1 MSRTTTVSSGYL
13 TGQLQLTQVTAPI
26 DGTVQQLSV
35 HTVGGVVTPAQVL
48 MLIVPQ
54 QQTIEVE
61 AMLENKDI
69 GFVHPGLAV
78 EIKLEAFPFTR
89 YGTIPGT
96 IAHLSHDAVT
106 DDKRG
111 LSYLAKVQLQQN
123 TISVD
128 GRNEAIVPGMSA
140 IAEIKTGQ
148 RSVIE
153 YLLSPVLQ
161 YKRESLRER

>member
-1 MSRTTTVSSGYL
+1 
-13 TGQLQLTQVTAPI
+13 
-26 DGTVQQLSV
+26 
-35 HTVGGVVTPAQVL
+35 
-48 MLIVPQ
+48 ML
-54 QQTIEVE
+54 
-61 AMLENKDI
+61 
-69 GFVHPGLAV
+69 FRS
-78 EIKLEAFPFTR
+78 IKLEAFPFTR

-111 LSYLAKVQLQQN
+111 LLYLAKVQLQQN